1 MQLLKGILVQT
12 MAEAW
17 RHSSTARARMTWASS
32 GRDCDE
38 ACAAWMDGAAWKV
51 LPGHDG
57 TDMVWLGQAVVE
69 ARGDSPS
76 TLVCG

>member
-1 MQLLKGILVQT
+1 MQLLRDILVRT
-12 MAEAW
+12 TAEAW
-17 RHSSTARARMTWASS
+17 RHSGMARARMTWASS

-38 ACAAWMDGAAWKV
+38 ACAAWMDGTAWKV

-57 TDMVWLGQAVVE
+57 VDMVRPGQAVVE

-76 TLVCG
+76 TLVRG